1 MNAIGGA
8 LDRPHGA
15 VDVSVSPVSVDD
27 LDRLRRV
34 VAELDSVVVA
44 FSGGADS
51 ALLAAVCHQ
60 VLGERALAVT
70 AVSPSLA
77 AAELADCER
86 LTGEWGMGWETVRT
100 DEMESAAYRRND
112 PDRCFHCKSA
122 LMDAVA
128 PLAES
133 LGAVVALGV
142 NIDDLADH
150 RPGQQAARERGAVF
164 PLVEA
169 GLTKDQVRDC
179 SRLLGLSTWDKPAA
193 ACLASRVPHGT
204 EVSVELLSRIE
215 RAEAALTELGASDL
229 RVRHHDDVARI
240 EVPSEAFDRV
250 VADRERIVAALRAL
264 GYRYITLDLE
274 GFRSGSMNPPGS
286 HG

>member
-1 MNAIGGA
+1 M
-8 LDRPHGA
+8 
-15 VDVSVSPVSVDD
+15 SVPPVSVDD
-27 LDRLRRV
+27 LDRLRRM

-86 LTGEWGMGWETVRT
+86 LTGEWGMRWETVRT

-133 LGAVVALGV
+133 FGAVVALGV

-169 GLTKDQVRDC
+169 GLTKNQVRDC

-215 RAEAALTELGASDL
+215 RAEAALAELGASDL

-240 EVPSEAFDRV
+240 EVPSAAFDRV